1 MPIARGVIVVEPD
14 QRRRIQAIAQIKR
27 IAGYPVVCACQGRR
41 DTLQKLR
48 EPIDFALVNMQL
60 PDGSG
65 ADLIRFILKKNP
77 HCRVLVLTDVAEEKT
92 VMQAVLA
99 GASGYML
106 FADQDLDIIA
116 CFELMDRG
124 GSPISQAVS
133 QSFLRALACRGQGG
147 SAPADSPL
155 SGRETEVL
163 RLVAKGLSYKQIA
176 ERLVAGGFDPD
187 IARRVTDIFADSASY
202 RAAYNRLLALSR
214 NTVISHAKSIYR
226 KLDVHSRAEALA
238 AAASRRLLG

>member
-106 FADQDLDIIA
+106 FADQDIDIIA
-116 CFELMDRG
+116 CFEMMDRG

-163 RLVAKGLSYKQIA
+163 RLM
-176 ERLVAGGFDPD
+176 
-187 IARRVTDIFADSASY
+187 ARGASTEEIGQ
-202 RAAYNRLLALSR
+202 LLALSR

>member
-1 MPIARGVIVVEPD
+1 
-14 QRRRIQAIAQIKR
+14 
-27 IAGYPVVCACQGRR
+27 
-41 DTLQKLR
+41 
-48 EPIDFALVNMQL
+48 
-60 PDGSG
+60 
-65 ADLIRFILKKNP
+65 
-77 HCRVLVLTDVAEEKT
+77 
-92 VMQAVLA
+92 
-99 GASGYML
+99 ML

-163 RLVAKGLSYKQIA
+163 RLM
-176 ERLVAGGFDPD
+176 
-187 IARRVTDIFADSASY
+187 ARGASTEEIGQ
-202 RAAYNRLLALSR
+202 LLALSR